1 MSTINI
7 SYAMDHATNLDD
19 VIKMVNDGTCEG
31 MEGMEFSSEQLAG
44 QYAFNAAS
52 TGDYPVNADA
62 IAGQLEFLSDAG
74 AVFNAS
80 AAIAHGLAIAAAE
93 TETEMNHITSV
104 EITSIS
110 QARGQLF
117 IDCNVE
123 LNNGEVIE
131 YETMNEIEYLKSLSG
146 LGGASSREL
155 EELLGDDYMNEAAEC
170 LIKAAKAKWDSM
182 EEMLADAK
190 FKSIE
195 TIGAL
200 KDAITEFESIAGPV
214 TFSVTESDDVFTLN
228 ATYSLKASPDS
239 APLDDEP
246 WTQFGGYKIME
257 RAGIDSVCGNAGMDR
272 YEDKHGDQMFVQW
285 VSFSK

>member
-1 MSTINI
+1 MINLACKI
-7 SYAMDHATNLDD
+7 VATPDFSGFKFFVESGKFFDADDYAEAYGLNRSD
-19 VIKMVNDGTCEG
+19 I
-31 MEGMEFSSEQLAG
+31 
-44 QYAFNAAS
+44 
-52 TGDYPVNADA
+52 DA
-62 IAGQLEFLSDAG
+62 QDIQSAQDAAGQLNAG
-74 AVFNAS
+74 QWLEVTHENIDDDEDS
-80 AAIAHGLAIAAAE
+80 
-93 TETEMNHITSV
+93 NDVRHITSV

-228 ATYSLKASPDS
+228 ATYSLEASPDS

-246 WTQFGGYKIME
+246 WTKFGGYKIME
-257 RAGIDSVCGNAGMDR
+257 RAGIDSGCGNAGMDR
-272 YEDKHGDQMFVQW
+272 YEDKHGDEMFVQW